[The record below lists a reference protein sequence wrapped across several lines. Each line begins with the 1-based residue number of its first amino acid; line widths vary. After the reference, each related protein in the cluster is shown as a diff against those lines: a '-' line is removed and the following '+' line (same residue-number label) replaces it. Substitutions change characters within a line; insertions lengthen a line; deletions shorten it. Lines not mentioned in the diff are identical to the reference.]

1 MHSGQLL
8 LPGVRLLPALGV
20 PALCAALLLA
30 ACTAATDGG
39 EISREKA
46 IEIAR
51 RHLEFEAQSTEAVR
65 VTDEGRP
72 VWQVTF
78 RGEDIGPG
86 RPIGEVLIVL
96 VHRKTGEVVSIGMS

>member
-1 MHSGQLL
+1 M
-8 LPGVRLLPALGV
+8 RLNLFRSSLV
-20 PALCAALLLA
+20 SALCAVLLLA
-30 ACTAATDGG
+30 ACTAASDGGG

-51 RHLEFEAQSTEAVR
+51 QHLEFEAQSTEAVR
-65 VTDEGRP
+65 TTDEGRP
-72 VWQVTF
+72 VWQITF

-96 VHRKTGEVVSIGMS
+96 VDRKTGEVVSIGMT